1 MKKWILLIT
10 TLTVLVILVFK
21 NTNSFFEKRHMTT
34 QRLYTDSHLKDNTI
48 KGSINR
54 KTIRKLNVLIL
65 STFPSVSGN
74 RWSARGILN
83 GQCDFIDNRIEY
95 YNKSDVVIFKQN
107 QFKQRLPTYRPD
119 GQLWVYYAWESATNA
134 MKQRFKG
141 HMDTANYFNYTMT
154 YSTHSNISHPYGE
167 CKKLSQT
174 SANID
179 QVINKTVAKKT
190 HLVAWLV
197 SHCMTSSLRE
207 NYVRE
212 LVQHIHVD
220 VLGGCGSIQ
229 CDDKEHCYEILSKYK
244 FYLAFENSLCGEYM
258 TEKLWRSYTLGL
270 VPVVYGG
277 LDAYKAI
284 LPVNSYI
291 DVTDF
296 SSPRMLADYLL
307 QVHNNDTLYR
317 SYFSWKHKYSCGSTS
332 KIVKL
337 ETICYFLLTANRQ
350 TIDLNRV
357 WDYVSNKCED
367 TKQYISKLGITDLKA
382 RPFSKKDLPEH

>member
-1 MKKWILLIT
+1 MC
-10 TLTVLVILVFK
+10 VK
-21 NTNSFFEKRHMTT
+21 NCC
-34 QRLYTDSHLKDNTI
+34 
-48 KGSINR
+48 GSRYSQIEQAEYYN
-54 KTIRKLNVLIL
+54 
-65 STFPSVSGN
+65 FPYVSGN
-74 RWSARGILN
+74 QWSARGILN

-119 GQLWVYYAWESATNA
+119 GQLWVFYAWESAMHA
-134 MKQRFKG
+134 VEQRFKANLNA
-141 HMDTANYFNYTMT
+141 ANYFNYTMT

-167 CKKLSQT
+167 CKNLSQT
-174 SANID
+174 PANID
-179 QVINKTVAKKT
+179 QVINKTVAKKI

-197 SHCMTSSLRE
+197 SNCMTSSLRE

-220 VLGGCGSIQ
+220 VLGGCGNIQ
-229 CDDKEHCYEILSKYK
+229 CDDKEHCYEILSRYK

-270 VPVVYGG
+270 VSVVYGG

-307 QVHNNDTLYR
+307 QVHNNDTLYS

-337 ETICYFLLTANRQ
+337 ETICHFLLTADRQ

-357 WDYVSNKCED
+357 WDYASNKCED